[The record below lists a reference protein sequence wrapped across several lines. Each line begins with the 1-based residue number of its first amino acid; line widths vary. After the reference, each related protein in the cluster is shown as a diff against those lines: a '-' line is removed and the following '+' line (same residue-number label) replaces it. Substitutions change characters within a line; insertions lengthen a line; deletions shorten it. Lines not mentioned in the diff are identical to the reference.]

1 MDGGWGQAAVG
12 LQKLCNGHGILENFT
27 IIHSSFIFTFLSLS
41 QFETLYYMIFIT
53 DNLECGRV
61 EIQATRC
68 YVAWR
73 SPHG

>member
-12 LQKLCNGHGILENFT
+12 LQKLCNEQFWRILLLYS
-27 IIHSSFIFTFLSLS
+27 IIIFAFLSLS

-68 YVAWR
+68 HVAW